1 MTYKKPEI
9 IKFDDTITI
18 TSSVVIFGNFDGV
31 HLGHQSLIDE
41 LIKYGHKKTKVLI
54 TFHPHTQSIV
64 KNSNSLK
71 LITPYREKLKLLS
84 TFNIDYISIINFNSS
99 FSKLSP
105 DQFIDSIINKYNP
118 QTIIIG
124 YDNNF
129 GFKGKG
135 NYIFL
140 KKYLIDKNIELYQN
154 KPFSLNNS
162 IIKSSLIKELIK
174 NGDIK
179 SANSYLGRKFKLS
192 GNITNGNKI
201 GKKIGFPTAN
211 LKIED
216 KQQIIP
222 KVGVYSV
229 NLIVGTKKYKAL
241 CNIGYRPTFFERGKL
256 SIESYIV
263 NHNDLD
269 LYNTYI
275 SLEFNFFIREEI
287 KFNNKEGLVKQIK
300 KDIEALNC

>member
-1 MTYKKPEI
+1 MPKI
-9 IKFDDTITI
+9 IKFNETIKT

-31 HLGHQSLIDE
+31 HLGHQSLIDD
-41 LIKYGHKKTKVLI
+41 LIKYGHNKIKILV
-54 TFHPHTQSIV
+54 TFHPHTQTIV
-64 KNSNSLK
+64 KNTNSLK
-71 LITPYREKLKLLS
+71 LITLYEDKLKLLS
-84 TFNIDYISIINFNSS
+84 TFNIDYISTINFNKS

-105 DQFIDSIINKYNP
+105 EKFIDTIINKYNP
-118 QTIIIG
+118 QTIIMG

-135 NYIFL
+135 NYNFL
-140 KKYLIDKNIELYQN
+140 KKYLFDKNIDLYQN
-154 KPFSLNNS
+154 KPFSLNGS
-162 IIKSSLIKELIK
+162 IIKSSLIKELII

-179 SANSYLGRKFKLS
+179 SANNYLGRKFKLS
-192 GNITNGNKI
+192 GKITNGNKI

-211 LKIED
+211 LKLED

-229 NLIVGTKKYKAL
+229 NLLVGTRKYKAL
-241 CNIGYRPTFFERGKL
+241 CNIGYRPTFFEKGKL

-263 NHNDLD
+263 NHNQLD

-275 SLEFNFFIREEI
+275 SLEFNFFIREER

-300 KDIEALNC
+300 KDIEVLNC